1 MGFSISKKEVI
12 KKNNNVE
19 VKNIENSETNPKQ
32 NRSTAIENTSNSFY
46 KTNKEIRK
54 NETQLK
60 DKPLQFTDNLVNK
73 VSRSICKL
81 VIKNGLE
88 TINGTGFLIKLKFN
102 NDKNYKYFLMSN

>member
-1 MGFSISKKEVI
+1 MGLSSSKKEVI
-12 KKNNNVE
+12 KENNNVD
-19 VKNIENSETNPKQ
+19 VKKL
-32 NRSTAIENTSNSFY
+32 ENTSNSFY

-60 DKPLQFTDNLVNK
+60 DKPLQFTDNFINK

-81 VIKNGLE
+81 VIRNGLE

-102 NDKNYKYFLMSN
+102 NDKNYKYF

>member
-1 MGFSISKKEVI
+1 MGLSSSIKE
-12 KKNNNVE
+12 NNNVD
-19 VKNIENSETNPKQ
+19 VKNTENSETNQKQ
-32 NRSTAIENTSNSFY
+32 NHSTAIEN
-46 KTNKEIRK
+46 IRK

-60 DKPLQFTDNLVNK
+60 DKPLQFTDNFINK

>member
-1 MGFSISKKEVI
+1 MGFSSSK
-12 KKNNNVE
+12 N
-19 VKNIENSETNPKQ
+19 VKNIEKNETNPKQ

-60 DKPLQFTDNLVNK
+60 DKPLQLTDNFINI

-81 VIKNGLE
+81 VIKNGVK